1 MLATNWRM
9 RLPQPV
15 RGECFCGAKMYRTIR
30 VAILL
35 FLTTPIFAIEVYF
48 SPNGGIKQRI
58 IQEIRNER
66 MSIRAALYF
75 LTDKDLANELAKAAR
90 KGVSV
95 ELICDQSS
103 AEGDWSKIEFLAQEN
118 IPLFVYD
125 GGKTSIMHHKFW
137 IFGGHKVIT
146 GSFNATKRAETKN
159 HENIVVLDDPA
170 VARQFETEFARVK
183 TRSKRWKSEDSS
195 WSSWLRP
202 SFA

>member
-1 MLATNWRM
+1 MNLSINWRIK
-9 RLPQPV
+9 LLALS
-15 RGECFCGAKMYRTIR
+15 FCAQ
-30 VAILL
+30 ILGN
-35 FLTTPIFAIEVYF
+35 IEVYF

-75 LTDKDLANELAKAAR
+75 LTDKDLAQELAKAAR
-90 KGVSV
+90 RGVSV

-103 AEGDWSKIEFLAQEN
+103 ADGDWSKVEFLAQDN
-118 IPLFVYD
+118 IPLFIYD

-137 IFGGHKVIT
+137 VFGGTKVIT

-159 HENIVVLDDPA
+159 HENIVVIDDPS

-183 TRSKRWKSEDSS
+183 TKSRRWRPEHSS
-195 WSSWLRP
+195 WSAWLNP
-202 SFA
+202 AWA

>member
-1 MLATNWRM
+1 M
-9 RLPQPV
+9 RLPV
-15 RGECFCGAKMYRTIR
+15 LS
-30 VAILL
+30 LL
-35 FLTTPIFAIEVYF
+35 CAAQVFATEVYF

-90 KGVSV
+90 RGVSV

-103 AEGDWSKIEFLAQEN
+103 AEGDWSKIEFLSQDSV
-118 IPLFVYD
+118 IIYVYD

-137 IFGGHKVIT
+137 IFSGHKVIT

-183 TRSKRWKSEDSS
+183 TRSKRWRPENSS
-195 WSSWLRP
+195 WSAWLRP